1 MMSKT
6 FLLIIALALMAVVWA
21 HSKRHGGFKT
31 VKVDKFERL
40 IADSTK
46 YVLLDVRTPGE
57 FKAGHLPGALMIDWN
72 GEDFE
77 TVALETLSKEKT
89 VAVYCRS
96 GRRSAS
102 ATGTLVKHGYRVV
115 NLSGGIMAW
124 IAAGKPVEK

>member
-1 MMSKT
+1 
-6 FLLIIALALMAVVWA
+6 MAVVWA

-40 IADSTK
+40 IADRTK
-46 YVLLDVRTPGE
+46 YVLLDVRTPEE

-72 GEDFE
+72 GENFE
-77 TVALETLSKEKT
+77 TVALDTLPKEKT

-102 ATGTLVKHGYRVV
+102 AAGTLVKYGYRVV
-115 NLSGGIMAW
+115 NLSGGIKAW
-124 IAAGKPVEK
+124 TAAGKPIEK